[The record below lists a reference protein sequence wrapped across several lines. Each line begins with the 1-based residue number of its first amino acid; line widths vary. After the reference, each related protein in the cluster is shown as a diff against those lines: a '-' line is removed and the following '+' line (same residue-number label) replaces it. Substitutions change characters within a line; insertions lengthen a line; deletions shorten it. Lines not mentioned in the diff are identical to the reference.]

1 MSLPPLHQAILRGD
15 LAEVQRR
22 LTPFVG
28 FSTSIE
34 EGWMPLHVTVLAPPS
49 PDRYRIMEEILHRT
63 CCVGTT
69 DLSGR
74 SALDL
79 AEAQGDEQAIVRLR
93 AVAAQRRTN
102 TLGI

>member
-15 LAEVQRR
+15 LAAVQQR
-22 LTPFVG
+22 LAFFVG
-28 FSTSIE
+28 MSPSID
-34 EGWMPLHVTVLAPPS
+34 EGWSPLHMTVLAPPS
-49 PDRYRIMEEILHRT
+49 PDRYRIMDAILHCT
-63 CCVGTT
+63 CCVGTP

-79 AEAQGDEQAIVRLR
+79 AEAQGDEQAIDRLR
-93 AVAAQRRTN
+93 AVAARRRTN